1 MIFTKKWWKACVI
14 RMLKTAGQVFVATIP
29 TSTVLLNE
37 VNWAVI
43 GSTVV
48 MSSIASFCTSLAGLP
63 EANETNET
71 NESEAK
77 NG

>member
-1 MIFTKKWWKACVI
+1 MIFTKNWWKATLI
-14 RMLKTAGQVFVATIP
+14 RMAKTAGQVFVATIP

-48 MSSIASFCTSLAGLP
+48 MSAIASFCTSLAGLP
-63 EANETNET
+63 EVDNKPNDDT
-71 NESEAK
+71 SSK
-77 NG
+77 G